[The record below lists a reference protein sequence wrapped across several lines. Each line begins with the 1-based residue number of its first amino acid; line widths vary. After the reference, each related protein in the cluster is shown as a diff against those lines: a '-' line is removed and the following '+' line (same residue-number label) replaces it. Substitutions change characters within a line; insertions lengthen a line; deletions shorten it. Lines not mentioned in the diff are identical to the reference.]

1 LDGPNANQVL
11 GQEPGEP
18 LHLPEWYMVLR
29 AAKYLGVAPWEL
41 ERKSILWYYQAID
54 AMNAEA
60 FVENERVRRQ
70 EQKARRGK
78 KTRH

>member
-1 LDGPNANQVL
+1 
-11 GQEPGEP
+11 
-18 LHLPEWYMVLR
+18 MVLR